1 MTTESEKAIA
11 KTIDGAEEI
20 PDPVSPEVPSEK
32 PRLLVE
38 NCSPDQ
44 TVAALRNIFADTG
57 CLYDRGVPVRL
68 AFNQIQRGMVAQA
81 MTPDLLVL
89 RVHEVCRPYALKT
102 KDGTVTE
109 VDARLPRSFAVMY
122 LDWRGEWQLAT
133 AERNRVIADVSTPT
147 VRSTAGEGY
156 VPSGM
161 WCGERAGPN
170 ETYSRAANEGPGSGG
185 ASPNPKDIPD
195 ILLR

>member
-11 KTIDGAEEI
+11 KTIDGAEEFPI
-20 PDPVSPEVPSEK
+20 QFRASEK

-44 TVAALRNIFADTG
+44 TVAALRNILADTG

-68 AFNQIQRGMVAQA
+68 AFDQIQRGVVAQA

-122 LDWRGEWQLAT
+122 LDWRGEWRLAPL
-133 AERNRVIADVSTPT
+133 NGIASSPMLYADGSINS
-147 VRSTAGEGY
+147 REGY
-156 VPSGM
+156 DPASGM

-185 ASPNPKDIPD
+185 ASPNPRDIPD